1 MQQCAMQ
8 AIERMNPSLNF
19 MSGPASVDTH
29 GDGPFAGLPFLF
41 KESHGCAGQPMM
53 QGSRLAA
60 GLRAPADSEFIA
72 RLKRAG
78 VAPLGATTAPEFG
91 LYCTPERSEERRVGK
106 ECVSTFRSRWSPYH

>member
-1 MQQCAMQ
+1 MLISDCSSDVGCSDLAEMQQGAMQ
-8 AIERMNPSLNF
+8 AVERMNPSLNF
-19 MSGPASVDTH
+19 RAGPASVDTH

-91 LYCTPERSEERRVGK
+91 QIGRAHV
-106 ECVSTFRSRWSPYH
+106 